1 MADMNDVKNRFKNM
15 LAVNEEKAAVAAE
28 KSDHVVCVFRLDS
41 FDDVEAVGE
50 ALKKNFLVLLDITA
64 CDEEC
69 ARRIRDFMKG
79 VAYPMQ
85 VWIQEMSENILVYLP
100 DGYQIQE
107 FQN

>member
-1 MADMNDVKNRFKNM
+1 MADMNDVKNRLKTM
-15 LAVNEEKAAVAAE
+15 LTNNEERKE
-28 KSDHVVCVFRLDS
+28 EMLGSKDRVVCVFRLDS
-41 FDDVEAVGE
+41 FDDVEALGE
-50 ALKKNFLVLLDITA
+50 ALRKNFLVLLDISA
-64 CDEEC
+64 CEEEC

-85 VWIQEMSENILVYLP
+85 VWVQEMSENILVYLP

>member
-1 MADMNDVKNRFKNM
+1 MVF
-15 LAVNEEKAAVAAE
+15 AE

-50 ALKKNFLVLLDITA
+50 ALKRISWCWISPHVMRS
-64 CDEEC
+64 

-100 DGYQIQE
+100 DGYQDSGIPE
-107 FQN
+107 LVDFAFQSAKISCTIPM